1 MECRAH
7 SLRDRLICE
16 GRNVLLLRAQRIE
29 KEGSDR
35 CKLDLACWAA
45 LFLFN
50 LRESKV
56 STSKEIFLRLFLGR
70 IVKSM
75 LFERFFNRG

>member
-1 MECRAH
+1 MECRVH

-45 LFLFN
+45 LFN

-75 LFERFFNRG
+75 LFERLLNRG